1 MGWRNLADDL
11 GVDRLGELTQLDRI
25 VDPVRA
31 AVQRAAK
38 PPAVKDFL
46 HGTWAGHPLHPALAQ
61 LTVGA
66 WVGAA
71 VLDLLRP
78 GRDGSAAA
86 STALVATGVASAVPT
101 AAAGLVDWAELH
113 EDQQRI
119 GLVHAAIN
127 VGALTL
133 YSASL
138 VARLRG
144 RHQVGRQIAYAG
156 VALGGVGAMIGGHLS
171 FRWAAGVNHN
181 EHVFHV
187 LDGGWHDIGRFDE
200 LDDGKPSRREIGEVA
215 LVALRRR
222 DRVDVL
228 VDRCSHLSGP
238 LHEGAVSTVNGVTCL
253 VCPWHDSAF
262 AVDDGSVQR
271 GPATAPQPRFEVR
284 VLGGVV
290 QVRGPL
296 RAGG

>member
-11 GVDRLGELTQLDRI
+11 GVDRLGQLTQLDRA
-25 VDPVRA
+25 VDPIRA
-31 AVQRAAK
+31 VVQRAAR
-38 PPAVKDFL
+38 PPAIKDFL

-61 LTVGA
+61 LTVGT
-66 WVGAA
+66 WLSAA
-71 VLDLLRP
+71 IIDLLRP
-78 GRDGSAAA
+78 GNDRSAAA
-86 STALVATGVASAVPT
+86 STALVATGVASGVPT

-113 EDQQRI
+113 EDQQRV

-133 YSASL
+133 YAASL
-138 VARLRG
+138 LARLRG
-144 RHQVGRQIAYAG
+144 RHHVGRQLGYAG
-156 VALGGVGAMIGGHLS
+156 VALGGAGAMIGGHLS

-187 LDGGWHDIGRFDE
+187 LDGGWHDLGR
-200 LDDGKPSRREIGEVA
+200 LDDLEDGTPARREISEVA
-215 LVALRRR
+215 LVVLRRG

-238 LHEGAVSTVNGVTCL
+238 LHEGPVARVNGVTCL

-271 GPATAPQPRFEVR
+271 GPATAPQPRFDVR
-284 VLGGVV
+284 VLGGIV
-290 QVRGPL
+290 QARGPV